1 MTDPL
6 DLRELD
12 PPEPLLRIFEALAD
26 EGVDQHV
33 FLLAREPLIL
43 YPMLADAGWRH
54 TFSRD
59 EHGCVLAVFR
69 EPRVP

>member
-33 FLLAREPLIL
+33 FILEREPLIL
-43 YPMLADAGWRH
+43 YQMLADAGWRH
-54 TFSRD
+54 TLSRD
-59 EHGCVLAVFR
+59 ERGCVLAVFR
-69 EPRVP
+69 DPGVP